1 LPADE
6 LSNRKRTAKIWHP
19 PAQIVFETGFIE
31 TMARADWCNVILD
44 RHYFALP
51 I

>member
-6 LSNRKRTAKIWHP
+6 LPNFQRTAKILHP

-31 TMARADWCNVILD
+31 TMIRADRRDVILD